1 MDSGSWIRKLRE
13 EKFLRARE
21 IERLSRRIVDATGNP
36 DYYVSHASLADIE
49 AGAVPSI
56 FKLFSLSCFLAISYD
71 ELLHVFGVNPADT
84 AQFAP
89 PVDPSKTALVPLDSI
104 VPTDSIHDRINDR
117 INDRS
122 NDHASRFPTFGS
134 EGSAGQTNLLPANPE
149 KWPSLP
155 LNVFKF
161 DAQRYRYAMVGS
173 ADDSMGELIPPGSL
187 VEVDTEQTD
196 PERSGW
202 HALRDRPIYLV
213 WHADGYTC
221 CWCQQERGEL
231 TLVPH
236 PSSQQPVRR
245 YKTPRDANVVGR
257 VVAAWM
263 PFADSTPHP
272 SLLM

>member
-13 EKFLRARE
+13 DRFLRARE

-56 FKLFSLSCFLAISYD
+56 FKLFSLSCFLGISYD
-71 ELLHVFGVNPADT
+71 ELLHVFGVNPAQT
-84 AQFAP
+84 TQFAP
-89 PVDPSKTALVPLDSI
+89 PTDPTKTALVPIDLKD
-104 VPTDSIHDRINDR
+104 
-117 INDRS
+117 
-122 NDHASRFPTFGS
+122 DHSLASRPAFGS
-134 EGSAGQTNLLPANPE
+134 EGGSDAQTNLLPVNLE

-161 DAQRYRYAMVGS
+161 DTQRYRYALVGS
-173 ADDSMGELIPPGSL
+173 EDDSMGELIPPGSL
-187 VEVDTEQTD
+187 VEVDTEQTY

-202 HALRDRPIYLV
+202 RALRDRPIYLV

-245 YKTPRDANVVGR
+245 FRTPRDATVVGR

-263 PFADSTPHP
+263 PFTDTSSGS

>member
-13 EKFLRARE
+13 DRFLRARE

-56 FKLFSLSCFLAISYD
+56 FKLFSLSCFLGISYE
-71 ELLHVFGVNPADT
+71 ELLHVFGVDLSRT
-84 AQFAP
+84 IQFAP
-89 PVDPSKTALVPLDSI
+89 PPDPTKTALVPLDLKG
-104 VPTDSIHDRINDR
+104 
-117 INDRS
+117 DRS
-122 NDHASRFPTFGS
+122 PADRPTFGS
-134 EGSAGQTNLLPANPE
+134 QGSDAHTSLLPASPE

-161 DAQRYRYAMVGS
+161 DTERYRYALVGS
-173 ADDSMGELIPPGSL
+173 GDDSMGELIPPGSL
-187 VEVDTEQTD
+187 VEVDTEQTH

-202 HALRDRPIYLV
+202 RALRDRPIYLV
-213 WHADGYTC
+213 WYADGYTC

-245 YKTPRDANVVGR
+245 FKTPRDATVVGR

-263 PFADSTPHP
+263 PFADASSDS